1 MNHNDRNN
9 RKSHFVAGREV
20 FLHYNY
26 GKKGNLQR
34 YGQVEPLTYD
44 LSRVTSP
51 VYIYYSDNDPISTAK
66 VFPPSFS
73 ELLLWFS
80 RDILDILLEFVDA
93 IRILRRLH
101 WNEISFPPRFS
112 WDSPRILGYW
122 FEILLGFVI
131 KCSGDFLYF
140 FHRWLPSFSFQFFV
154 AFLWF
159 EFSDPLLFFIHLFMV
174 FFLRFWFDS
183 DSSCLF
189 HWFFPRYSTTFRDL

>member
-73 ELLLWFS
+73 ELLL
-80 RDILDILLEFVDA
+80 
-93 IRILRRLH
+93 
-101 WNEISFPPRFS
+101 
-112 WDSPRILGYW
+112 
-122 FEILLGFVI
+122 
-131 KCSGDFLYF
+131 
-140 FHRWLPSFSFQFFV
+140 
-154 AFLWF
+154 
-159 EFSDPLLFFIHLFMV
+159 
-174 FFLRFWFDS
+174 
-183 DSSCLF
+183 
-189 HWFFPRYSTTFRDL
+189 